1 MLCPTG
7 LVPSGCDFGPQWAS
21 TSPHLPQA
29 RLKFH
34 MKALGYVAPSLHTG
48 SCLLD
53 SNQMDPTGEWRDQDG
68 AQVMDRARGRVV
80 SASSLIPG
88 DYGPLPRIPIILVGN
103 KSDLRPGSS
112 MEAVLPIM
120 SQFPEIE
127 TCVEVSWWAGQGR
140 GYWGGE
146 EEGQGPGPAAG
157 ACVLVTWDLRQA
169 ILLRAGGAP
178 LPLGGGCRLLVPTS
192 LSGPL

>member
-1 MLCPTG
+1 MAVT
-7 LVPSGCDFGPQWAS
+7 LVLSGPKLPSP
-21 TSPHLPQA
+21 LPQT

-34 MKALGYVAPSLHTG
+34 MKPLGYVTPSPHTR

-53 SNQMDPTGEWRDQDG
+53 SNQMDPAGEWGDQDG
-68 AQVMDRARGRVV
+68 AQVMGRARGRVV
-80 SASSLIPG
+80 SVSFLISG
-88 DYGPLPRIPIILVGN
+88 DCGPLPRIPIILVGN

-127 TCVEVSWWAGQGR
+127 TCVEVSWWAGQGK
-140 GYWGGE
+140 GYWDGE

-157 ACVLVTWDLRQA
+157 TRMLVAWDLRQA
-169 ILLRAGGAP
+169 VLVRAGGAP
-178 LPLGGGCRLLVPTS
+178 LPLGGGCQPLVPAS